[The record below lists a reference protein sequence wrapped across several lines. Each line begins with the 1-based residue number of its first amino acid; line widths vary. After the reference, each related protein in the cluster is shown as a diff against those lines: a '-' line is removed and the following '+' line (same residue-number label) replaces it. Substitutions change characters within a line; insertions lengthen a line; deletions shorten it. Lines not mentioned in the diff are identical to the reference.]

1 MRVEFWLEE
10 FARQR
15 PNSGALYER
24 ARACIAGGVGHDMR
38 FSPPCPTYIQRG
50 SGSRMWDM
58 DGNEMIDCGLGNGA
72 ILLGHSPPEVLEA
85 VGAALENGF
94 HFGQDHPLQ
103 VEWAEL
109 IQEAI
114 PSAER
119 VRFVNSGT
127 EGAMLSVRLARA
139 FKSCDKIL
147 RFEGH
152 FSGWHDDVGRG
163 AMPPFDAPVSLGIP
177 ATRLETTLIVPADLN
192 VVDETLRADEGIAA
206 VMLEPSGGSWGTVP
220 LGVDF
225 NRELRRITEARD
237 VLLIYD
243 EVVTGFRY
251 SPGGYQQYAGVTP
264 DLTVMGKIVAG
275 GMPGGVVAGR
285 ADIMGLLEFSG
296 DPRRDRHQRVQHMG
310 TFNASP
316 LSAAA
321 GIATLKQTRSGLPQ
335 AHADRMA
342 GLLRSGMEELL
353 ERERAS
359 GYVYGDASI
368 FHVYLEAAPGSGAA
382 TRSALHT
389 SDAAVLKG
397 IPATVVRGF
406 QKNLQIR
413 GVELLSYTGGMTS
426 AAHTQADIDR
436 VLEAFGETIHTL
448 REARVVASLG

>member
-1 MRVEFWLEE
+1 MAVPVWLEE

-15 PNSGALYER
+15 PKCKALFER
-24 ARACIAGGVGHDMR
+24 AKACIAGGVGHDMR
-38 FSPPCPTYIQRG
+38 YSLPCPTYVQRA
-50 SGSRMWDM
+50 SGARMWDM
-58 DGNEMIDCGLGNGA
+58 DGNEIIDCGLGNGA
-72 ILLGHSPPEVLEA
+72 ILLGHAPPAVLEA
-85 VGAALENGF
+85 IGAALENGF

-109 IQEAI
+109 IQKAI

-139 FKSCDKIL
+139 FKGCDKIL

-163 AMPPFDAPVSLGIP
+163 ATPPFDAPVSLGIP
-177 ATRLETTLIVPADLN
+177 ATRLETTKIVPADLN
-192 VVDETLRADEGIAA
+192 VVEETLRAHGDIAA

-220 LGVDF
+220 LSVEF
-225 NRELRRITEARD
+225 NRELRRITEAHD

-251 SPGGYQQYAGVTP
+251 SAGGYQQYAGVTP

-285 ADIMGLLEFSG
+285 ADIMGLLDFSG
-296 DPRRDRHQRVQHMG
+296 DPRRDRHQRVQHLG

-321 GIATLKQTRSGLPQ
+321 GIATLKQTRSGVPQ
-335 AHADRMA
+335 ARADGMA

-382 TRSALHT
+382 SRSALHR
-389 SDAAVLKG
+389 SDAATLKG
-397 IPATVVRGF
+397 IPGNVVRGF

-426 AAHTQADIDR
+426 AAHTEADVSRI
-436 VLEAFGETIHTL
+436 LEAFGEAIHAL
-448 REARVVASLG
+448 VEARLVASLS